1 MLEENAM
8 NLKIAG
14 LAVVTAAAF
23 AMPSYA
29 HHSFSMF
36 DQEKT
41 VTLKVTVQ
49 ELEWVNPHVWLRVM
63 IPDASGTPR
72 LWALEM
78 GPPARQLRRGW
89 KADSVKRGDVI
100 SVDYHP
106 LKDGSRG
113 GQLVRAI
120 LSDGKSVGGA
130 GAADQE

>member
-1 MLEENAM
+1 M
-8 NLKIAG
+8 NYKIAG
-14 LAVVTAAAF
+14 LAVLTAAAF
-23 AMPSYA
+23 ALPASA

-36 DQEKT
+36 DQQKT

-49 ELEWVNPHVWLRVM
+49 ELEWVNPHAWLRVM
-63 IPDASGTPR
+63 IPDQAGMPR

-89 KADSVKRGDVI
+89 KPDSVKHGDVI
-100 SVDYHP
+100 TVDYHP

-120 LSDGKSVGGA
+120 LTDGKSVGGA
-130 GAADQE
+130 GAADQN